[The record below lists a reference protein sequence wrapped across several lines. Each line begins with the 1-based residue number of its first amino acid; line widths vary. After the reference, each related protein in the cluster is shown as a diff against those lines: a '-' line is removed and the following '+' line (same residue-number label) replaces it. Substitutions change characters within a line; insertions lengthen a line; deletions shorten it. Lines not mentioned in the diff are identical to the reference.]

1 MTVNHTAQAKYSGGY
16 FDKVKEYSNSNKN
29 NRRAVQADAIT
40 EYVKGGNMEK
50 LVNSLSQNKDLSL
63 DLIGEGLEKAGLP
76 PKSVQSI
83 SAAIAKTRQRTGTRP
98 ARKAEDRTGD
108 FLSSLMD
115 KPTGFT
121 GAAVAPENAYGA
133 VKRAIEQQLAQAA
146 NIPTEEEGV
155 A

>member
-29 NRRAVQADAIT
+29 NPRAKQASAIT

>member
-29 NRRAVQADAIT
+29 NRRADQAKAIT

>member
-16 FDKVKEYSNSNKN
+16 FDKVKAYSNSNKN
-29 NRRAVQADAIT
+29 NRRADQAKAIT
-40 EYVKGGNMEK
+40 EYVKGGTREK

-98 ARKAEDRTGD
+98 AGKDDDRTGD

-115 KPTGFT
+115 KPKGFT

>member
-29 NRRAVQADAIT
+29 NRRADQAKAIT
-40 EYVKGGNMEK
+40 EYVKGGTREK

-63 DLIGEGLEKAGLP
+63 DLIGAGLERAGLP
-76 PKSVQSI
+76 L
-83 SAAIAKTRQRTGTRP
+83 KTRQRTGTRP
-98 ARKAEDRTGD
+98 AGKDDDRTGD

-115 KPTGFT
+115 KPKGFT

>member
-29 NRRAVQADAIT
+29 NRRADQAKAIT
-40 EYVKGGNMEK
+40 EYVKGGTREK

>member
-29 NRRAVQADAIT
+29 NRRADQAKAIT
-40 EYVKGGNMEK
+40 EYVKGGTREK

-63 DLIGEGLEKAGLP
+63 DLIGEGLERAGLP

>member
-29 NRRAVQADAIT
+29 NRRADQAKAIT
-40 EYVKGGNMEK
+40 EYVKGGTREK

-63 DLIGEGLEKAGLP
+63 DLIGEGLERAGLP

-83 SAAIAKTRQRTGTRP
+83 SAAIAKTRQRTGTRS
-98 ARKAEDRTGD
+98 AGKDDDRTGD